1 MLQKNIR
8 RYKIVE
14 KQIEWTKSGNYL
26 AARNLLWLL
35 RKGYVKLGLGNTDW
49 QTESFLEGIG
59 CPVRYDRNG
68 YVATFKI

>member
-59 CPVRYDRNG
+59 CPVRYDRNS
-68 YVATFKI
+68 YVAIFKI